1 MYTGPYEAAIGVDV
15 NLADAELSCRKILG
29 SIYTLGT
36 IEDAAGCIDALDF
49 ILWNRG
55 RTVHHEWEAR
65 KVVLDGFDHIEVDA
79 LSAGELV
86 SAVAGSDGTCEGVAA
101 CALDE
106 FLSLLR
112 IGQTCVGFIN
122 IDVFLDAA
130 EHSELSFD
138 GDADSMRTINHTL
151 GDSDVLLEVFGG
163 CIDHDRAIE
172 ARVNTVVAGLF
183 ITMVEVNSKDS
194 FRVEGVRGADH
205 RLKE

>member
-1 MYTGPYEAAIGVDV
+1 M
-15 NLADAELSCRKILG
+15 
-29 SIYTLGT
+29 
-36 IEDAAGCIDALDF
+36 
-49 ILWNRG
+49 
-55 RTVHHEWEAR
+55 
-65 KVVLDGFDHIEVDA
+65 
-79 LSAGELV
+79 
-86 SAVAGSDGTCEGVAA
+86 AGSDGTCEGVAA

-122 IDVFLDAA
+122 IDVFLNTA

-138 GDADSMRTINHTL
+138 GDADSMRTINNTL
-151 GDSDVLLEVFGG
+151 GDSDVLFEVFVG
-163 CIDHDRAIE
+163 CIDHDRAVE

-183 ITMVEVNSKDS
+183 VTMVEVNSKDS